1 MAQAE
6 GSFKVCGLCSQ
17 LVDESVKLPDDLL
30 NHLIVFL
37 NVAGDLL
44 PSKICTDCFQ
54 GATESKKFKVGTYL
68 KGPSGQIISAEEWYY
83 WPGQGQV
90 IPRSRFFKFQD

>member
-1 MAQAE
+1 MQILLENSRLARKMAQAE

-37 NVAGDLL
+37 NVGGDLL
-44 PSKICTDCFQ
+44 PTKVCTDCFQ
-54 GATESKKFKVGTYL
+54 GATESKKFKVGLEFSQY
-68 KGPSGQIISAEEWYY
+68 
-83 WPGQGQV
+83 
-90 IPRSRFFKFQD
+90 F

>member
-68 KGPSGQIISAEEWYY
+68 KAPVRPDHIGRRVVPLNR
-83 WPGQGQV
+83 
-90 IPRSRFFKFQD
+90 PRLRVFLARGL

>member
-1 MAQAE
+1 MLEENKMAQAE

-37 NVAGDLL
+37 NVVGDLL
-44 PSKICTDCFQ
+44 PTKICTDCFQ
-54 GATESKKFKVGTYL
+54 GATESKKFKV
-68 KGPSGQIISAEEWYY
+68 
-83 WPGQGQV
+83 
-90 IPRSRFFKFQD
+90 RSN